1 LAVLFRDGWL
11 LRRVVGKVGCHRPHP
26 QHRRKL
32 PDTFDAQPQDKKFIM
47 ADLSTAALTQLVQ
60 QLTPPGQWLLGPAAR
75 PLCLLPSAKTVF
87 DRGKEVTI
95 EAARVTCLKKLAGQ
109 LGFSSAAAEGGATA
123 ALRARLNRLGAGDL
137 SEIST
142 DLLPANT
149 AYPEH
154 DLETEMHETWAA
166 IDVTNLSGSR
176 CIEILTG
183 KAVALDMDASWPGIA
198 VCPKLW
204 RPR

>member
-1 LAVLFRDGWL
+1 MAVLFRDGWL

-87 DRGKEVTI
+87 KGGGEIQHFARFVFHFLLLGSGGGLCRTVWHLRHVRSAFPAVGQPRSLRGCHPVGGSSI
-95 EAARVTCLKKLAGQ
+95 ILPLILK
-109 LGFSSAAAEGGATA
+109 
-123 ALRARLNRLGAGDL
+123 R
-137 SEIST
+137 
-142 DLLPANT
+142 
-149 AYPEH
+149 
-154 DLETEMHETWAA
+154 
-166 IDVTNLSGSR
+166 
-176 CIEILTG
+176 
-183 KAVALDMDASWPGIA
+183 
-198 VCPKLW
+198 
-204 RPR
+204 

>member
-1 LAVLFRDGWL
+1 MAVLFRDGWL

-95 EAARVTCLKKLAGQ
+95 EAARVTCLAGQ
-109 LGFSSAAAEGGATA
+109 WSQDSISS
-123 ALRARLNRLGAGDL
+123 
-137 SEIST
+137 SQ
-142 DLLPANT
+142 
-149 AYPEH
+149 EH
-154 DLETEMHETWAA
+154 TQP
-166 IDVTNLSGSR
+166 V
-176 CIEILTG
+176 
-183 KAVALDMDASWPGIA
+183 
-198 VCPKLW
+198 
-204 RPR
+204 